1 MKIPIFLNPSLLKQ
15 ALTHRSAVNEGHG
28 ENHNERLEF
37 LGDAVIELIASEWLF
52 KRFPLKTEGEL
63 TAARTALVRTETL
76 AARAQNLEIPEQII
90 MSRGEQRAGGQ
101 RNPSLLADTF
111 EAVTGALY
119 LDQGISTTR
128 VFLQDALLSDAETT
142 IEEAS
147 ALDTKSK
154 LQELVQGKGMPTPTY
169 RIVKKEGP
177 DHNRVFT
184 AQVFIAKKPFG
195 MGQGKSKQEAEQRAA
210 KSSISMI

>member
-1 MKIPIFLNPSLLKQ
+1 MKLPKFIDKSILDQ
-15 ALTHRSAVNEGHG
+15 ALTHRSAVNEGRGAH
-28 ENHNERLEF
+28 HNERLEF
-37 LGDAVIELIASEWLF
+37 LGDAVIELVVSEWLF
-52 KRFPLKTEGEL
+52 QRFPLSTEGEL

-76 AARAQNLEIPEQII
+76 AARAQDLEIPTAIV

-119 LDQGISTTR
+119 LDQGIDAAR
-128 VFLQDALLSDAETT
+128 VFLQQVLLSDAETI
-142 IEEAS
+142 IEES
-147 ALDTKSK
+147 TALDTKSK

-169 RIVKKEGP
+169 RIVKREGP

-195 MGQGKSKQEAEQRAA
+195 IGQGKSKQEAEQHAA
-210 KSSISMI
+210 KSSIPMV